1 MLSLER
7 ISGRSGLRL
16 DAGMRR
22 VDYGLS
28 GEWMAR
34 AVTVAV
40 CVTVL
45 VMNRHYLSC
54 YKPLCLAGFQG
65 QRPAST
71 AGRKPDLN
79 GLMIFFNSLPL
90 FTDVDLSLLDPTSYF
105 GRCLCSGL
113 FYAKNKTGR
122 HQRPVG
128 FKLFQQ

>member
-7 ISGRSGLRL
+7 ITGRSGLGL
-16 DAGMRR
+16 GAGMRR

-54 YKPLCLAGFQG
+54 NKPLCLVGFQG
-65 QRPAST
+65 QRPTST
-71 AGRKPDLN
+71 AGRKARLEWIDD
-79 GLMIFFNSLPL
+79 FFQ
-90 FTDVDLSLLDPTSYF
+90 FV
-105 GRCLCSGL
+105 
-113 FYAKNKTGR
+113 TGV
-122 HQRPVG
+122 H
-128 FKLFQQ
+128 

>member
-7 ISGRSGLRL
+7 ISGRSGLGL
-16 DAGMRR
+16 GVGMRR
-22 VDYGLS
+22 MDYGLS

-34 AVTVAV
+34 AATVAV
-40 CVTVL
+40 CVTVI

-65 QRPAST
+65 QRPTST
-71 AGRKPDLN
+71 AGRKARLEWIDD
-79 GLMIFFNSLPL
+79 FFNSLTV

-113 FYAKNKTGR
+113 FYARNKTGR
-122 HQRPVG
+122 QQRPVG